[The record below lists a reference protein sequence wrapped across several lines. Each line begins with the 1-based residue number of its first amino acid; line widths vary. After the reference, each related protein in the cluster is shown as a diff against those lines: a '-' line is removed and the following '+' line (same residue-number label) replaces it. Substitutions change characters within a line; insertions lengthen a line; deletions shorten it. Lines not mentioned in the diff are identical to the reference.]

1 MRRLFF
7 FVDRKNKTDEIEAIK
22 LPPKKATT
30 RGLDSPREFRF
41 CLSFYV
47 VFRDFIELKGC
58 GTFVRFIKRIT
69 KDKGK
74 KIKNFILIQ
83 PSLRSFLGK
92 TKQEKAKLKKEK
104 RTKSKNK
111 RKTWK
116 TRKPKILVF
125 FISQF
130 N

>member
-1 MRRLFF
+1 M
-7 FVDRKNKTDEIEAIK
+7 
-22 LPPKKATT
+22 
-30 RGLDSPREFRF
+30 
-41 CLSFYV
+41 
-47 VFRDFIELKGC
+47 GC
-58 GTFVRFIKRIT
+58 RTFVRFIKRIT